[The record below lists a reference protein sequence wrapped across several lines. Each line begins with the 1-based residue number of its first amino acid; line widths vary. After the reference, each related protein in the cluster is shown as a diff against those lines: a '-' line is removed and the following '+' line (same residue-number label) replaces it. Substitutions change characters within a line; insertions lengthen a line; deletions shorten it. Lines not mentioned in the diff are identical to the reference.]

1 MRNRIL
7 QRLVRGEKVYMDSAN
22 GHGESVNG
30 DFGEYECFIFD
41 DIPLPSE
48 CGEIIIGSET
58 IPPYSKMWCERHEDR
73 KSCAFTL
80 NEINPKR
87 AVVPEGQPFSR
98 NLRWFS
104 VSIFISTHHYHG
116 AWSRVV
122 EILPILLLGW
132 DEKGKLK
139 KFCWNAW
146 NAYEPPRWPRKARK
160 DLITSLVVTALMPF
174 LEYFHCKNI
183 VECEER
189 PLKRKTRKEKVL
201 KKSAIKFKTLAYS
214 NTLVKRNNGP
224 YSISNDS
231 IVPLH
236 KCRGHFK
243 TYTEDAPLFGKYSG
257 RFFVQ
262 AHARGKKSNGEI
274 LKDYEAVRTD
284 LTQEL
289 IARKVMKNATKT
301 ADYNPLKG
309 P

>member
-7 QRLVRGEKVYMDSAN
+7 QRLVRGEKVYMDSAK
-22 GHGESVNG
+22 GPKESFKCDMG
-30 DFGEYECFIFD
+30 KYECFIFD

-48 CGEIIIGSET
+48 CGEIIVGSET
-58 IPPYSKMWCERHEDR
+58 IPPYSKMWCERNDDKGR
-73 KSCAFTL
+73 TCCAFLL
-80 NEINPKR
+80 NEINLKN
-87 AVVPEGQPFSR
+87 VVGPIQLFGG
-98 NLRWFS
+98 LRWFA
-104 VSIFISTHHYHG
+104 VSIFISTHHHSG
-116 AWSRVV
+116 AWSNVV
-122 EILPILLLGW
+122 EMSSMMFLGW
-132 DEKGKLK
+132 GENGRIDKVSWGGNGPIDTGNKYHKKLIS
-139 KFCWNAW
+139 AM
-146 NAYEPPRWPRKARK
+146 
-160 DLITSLVVTALMPF
+160 VGGALMPF